1 MPSDQPISRRVFLR
15 RGALISSAVLTG
27 TLGPSLL
34 FRRDAEAAIMGI
46 GQELRDVLNEE
57 TVNRILVEALRRGGD
72 FAEVYAEQRF
82 RTNIVLDDG
91 KIDSVTYGYPR
102 GAGVRVV
109 RRTQTGYAYTDDITY
124 NALLDAAH
132 VASSIVENQSPVT
145 PIDVTPR
152 RLAAPFTLRL
162 PAPLMAEALKFD
174 VVRRMDQAA
183 RAVDPR
189 IVSVRVEYQDEVRD
203 VLIGT
208 SDGGFVVDRQYL
220 FSATCSPTAVAG
232 EARRQ
237 GFNSLGG
244 RVDQDY
250 LERVSP
256 EETAR
261 KAARQAITL
270 LEAGPAPAGP
280 MPVVIGPG
288 WGGVLIHESLGHAS
302 EGDGVRRGTS
312 LLAGKL
318 GSLIG
323 SPLVRVVDDG
333 RWLNG
338 RGTTLT
344 DDEGTPSQRT
354 ILVEGGGLVSYLL
367 DKQNALLLG
376 LRSTGNGRRMSY
388 RQRPIPRMTNTYID
402 RGRDDPASLFSDIA
416 KGFYAADLGGGSVE
430 TTSGNFNFAVREG
443 YWIEN
448 GKITRPV
455 RSAVL
460 IGNSL
465 ETLQRLE
472 GVGTDLIVDQTR
484 GMCGKDGQSV
494 PVGVGQPT
502 VRFSSITV
510 GGTAI

>member
-1 MPSDQPISRRVFLR
+1 MPSDQPISRRIFLR

-109 RRTQTGYAYTDDITY
+109 RRTQTGYAFTDDITY

-132 VASSIVENQSPVT
+132 VASSIVENQSPVS
-145 PIDVTPR
+145 PIDVTRR

-162 PAPLMAEALKFD
+162 PAPLMAETLKFD
-174 VVRRMDQAA
+174 IVRRMDQAA

-203 VLIGT
+203 VLIGA
-208 SDGGFVVDRQYL
+208 SDGGFIIDRQYL
-220 FSATCSPTAVAG
+220 FSATCAPTAVSG

-244 RVDQDY
+244 RVEQDY
-250 LERVSP
+250 LDRVSP

-261 KAARQAITL
+261 QAARQAITL

-312 LLAGKL
+312 LLSGKL
-318 GSLIG
+318 GSIIG

-338 RGTTLT
+338 RGTTS
-344 DDEGTPSQRT
+344 P
-354 ILVEGGGLVSYLL
+354 
-367 DKQNALLLG
+367 
-376 LRSTGNGRRMSY
+376 
-388 RQRPIPRMTNTYID
+388 
-402 RGRDDPASLFSDIA
+402 
-416 KGFYAADLGGGSVE
+416 
-430 TTSGNFNFAVREG
+430 TTRA
-443 YWIEN
+443 
-448 GKITRPV
+448 PP
-455 RSAVL
+455 RSAPSWSRGADWSP
-460 IGNSL
+460 ISW
-465 ETLQRLE
+465 TSR
-472 GVGTDLIVDQTR
+472 TR
-484 GMCGKDGQSV
+484 CSWGSA
-494 PVGVGQPT
+494 
-502 VRFSSITV
+502 RR
-510 GGTAI
+510 GTAGACPTGSARSPA

>member
-1 MPSDQPISRRVFLR
+1 MPWDQPISRRIFLQ
-15 RGALISSAVLTG
+15 RGALVSTAVLTG
-27 TLGPSLL
+27 ALGPSLL

-57 TVNRILVEALRRGGD
+57 TVNRILVEALQRGGD
-72 FAEVYAEQRF
+72 FAEIFAEQRF
-82 RTNIVLDDG
+82 KTNIVLDDG

-109 RRTQTGYAYTDDITY
+109 RRTQTGYAYSDDVTY
-124 NALLDAAH
+124 NSLLDAAH
-132 VASSIVENQSPVT
+132 VASSVVENQSRVT
-145 PIDVTPR
+145 PLDVSPR

-162 PAPLMAEALKFD
+162 PAPLMAEPAKFD
-174 VVRRMDQAA
+174 IVTRMDAAA

-189 IVSVRVEYQDEVRD
+189 IVSVRVEYSDEVRD
-203 VLIGT
+203 VLIAT
-208 SDGGFVVDRQYL
+208 SDGAYIIDRQYL
-220 FSATCSPTAVAG
+220 LTVTCQPTAVAG
-232 EARRQ
+232 SERRS
-237 GFNSLGG
+237 GFSSLGG

-250 LERVSP
+250 LSRVTP
-256 EETAR
+256 EATAQ

-270 LEAGPAPAGP
+270 LSAGPAPAGP

-318 GSLIG
+318 GSVIA

-333 RWLNG
+333 RWVSG
-338 RGTTLT
+338 RGSAMT

-402 RGRDDPASLFSDIA
+402 RGPDDPASLLSDIK

-455 RSAVL
+455 RSALL

-465 ETLQRLE
+465 EFLQRIE
-472 GVGTDLIVDQTR
+472 GVGTDLVVEQAR
-484 GMCGKDGQSV
+484 GSCGKDGQWV

-502 VRFSSITV
+502 VRVSSITV

>member
-1 MPSDQPISRRVFLR
+1 MPWDNPISRRIFLR
-15 RGALISSAVLTG
+15 RGALVSTAVLTG
-27 TLGPSLL
+27 TLGSSIL

-46 GQELRDVLNEE
+46 GQELRDILNEE
-57 TVNRILVEALRRGGD
+57 TVNRILAEALQRGGD
-72 FAEVYAEQRF
+72 FAEVFAEQRF
-82 RTNIVLDDG
+82 RTSIVLDDG

-124 NALLDAAH
+124 NSLLDAAH
-132 VASSIVENQSPVT
+132 VSSSIVENQSPVS
-145 PIDVTPR
+145 PLNVAPR
-152 RLAAPFTLRL
+152 RLVAPFVLRT
-162 PAPLMAEALKFD
+162 PAALMVESAKFD
-174 VVRRMDQAA
+174 VVRRMDAAA

-189 IVSVRVEYQDEVRD
+189 IASVRVEYQDEVRD
-203 VLIGT
+203 VLIAT
-208 SDGGFVVDRQYL
+208 SDGGYVLDRQYL
-220 FSATCSPTAVAG
+220 LYVSCAPTAVSG
-232 EARRQ
+232 SARRM

-244 RVDQDY
+244 RVEEDY
-250 LERVSP
+250 LARVTP
-256 EETAR
+256 EATAQ

-302 EGDGVRRGTS
+302 EGDGVRRGS
-312 LLAGKL
+312 SMLAGKL
-318 GSLIG
+318 GSVIA

-333 RWLNG
+333 RWANG
-338 RGTTLT
+338 RGTTLV

-376 LRSTGNGRRMSY
+376 LRSTGNGRRQSY

-402 RGRDDPASLFSDIA
+402 RGTDDPGSLLSDIP
-416 KGFYAADLGGGSVE
+416 KGFYAADLGGGSVD

-443 YWIEN
+443 YLIEN

-465 ETLQRLE
+465 EFLQRIE

-484 GMCGKDGQSV
+484 GTCGKDGQSV

-502 VRFSSITV
+502 VRVSSITV

>member
-1 MPSDQPISRRVFLR
+1 MPLDQPMSRRIFLR
-15 RGALISSAVLTG
+15 RGALLSSAVLSG
-27 TLGPSLL
+27 AIGPALF

-46 GQELRDVLNEE
+46 GQELRNVLNEE
-57 TVNRILVEALRRGGD
+57 TVNRILIEALRRGGD
-72 FAEVYAEQRF
+72 FAEVFAEQRF
-82 RTNIVLDDG
+82 HTRIVLDDG

-109 RRTQTGYAYTDDITY
+109 RRTQAGYAFTDDISY

-132 VASSIVENQSPVT
+132 VSSSVVENQSPVT

-162 PAPLMAEALKFD
+162 PAPLMAEAAKFD
-174 VVRRMDQAA
+174 IVRRMDAAA

-189 IVSVRVEYQDEVRD
+189 IASVRVVYQDEVRD
-203 VLIGT
+203 LLIGT
-208 SDGGFVVDRQYL
+208 SDGAFILDRQYL
-220 FSATCSPTAVAG
+220 LSATCAPAAVAG
-232 EARRQ
+232 NERRL
-237 GFNSLGG
+237 GYGALGG
-244 RVDQDY
+244 RVDEEY
-250 LERVSP
+250 LTRVRP
-256 EETAR
+256 EDAAR

-280 MPVVIGPG
+280 MPVVIAPG
-288 WGGVLIHESLGHAS
+288 WGGVLVHESLGHAS

-318 GSLIG
+318 GSVIG
-323 SPLVRVVDDG
+323 SPLLRVVDDG
-333 RWLNG
+333 RWVNG
-338 RGTTLT
+338 RGSAIV
-344 DDEGTPSQRT
+344 DDEGTPAQRT

-376 LRSTGNGRRMSY
+376 LRSSGNGRRMSY

-402 RGRDDPASLFSDIA
+402 RGTDDPASLLEGIT
-416 KGFYAADLGGGSVE
+416 KGFYAADLGGGSVD

-465 ETLQRLE
+465 ETMQRIE
-472 GVGTDLIVDQTR
+472 GVGTDLVVDQAR
-484 GMCGKDGQSV
+484 GLCGKDGQSV